1 MPNDSRNNYELP
13 CYMDVGSKLFP
24 EAPPGQG
31 LDLTNPNTRDQAFK
45 KHIIGEEIRRGMKP
59 VPFWMLS
66 HRDVEQ
72 HNPTHGPTGTDVRGE
87 GAEAAGQFGDGIQR
101 RAGEY
106 HTDGVGG
113 PIPPVTGPVDP
124 NTRSSNF
131 YHEQLDKVFNG
142 PIPCR
147 GSYIPAQQQS
157 VLMDFGVEKPVNDL
171 IFFERDPIV
180 RQLGRLP
187 EVGDVYERFDGLM
200 MEILTSVPFQAENFE
215 WLFQQCTAAS
225 TNKTRSMLFRD

>member
-1 MPNDSRNNYELP
+1 
-13 CYMDVGSKLFP
+13 
-24 EAPPGQG
+24 
-31 LDLTNPNTRDQAFK
+31 
-45 KHIIGEEIRRGMKP
+45 MKP